1 MSLVRTENELL
12 KQSAK
17 PFDTNALLE
26 LIKRLVMVDAR
37 WIPSEPGHSLY
48 IRPTV
53 IGTRTGYSMNNV
65 RYL

>member
-1 MSLVRTENELL
+1 M
-12 KQSAK
+12 KQLAK

-26 LIKRLVMVDAR
+26 LIKRLVMVEAR

-53 IGTRTGYSMNNV
+53 IGTRAGDYMSVFRT
-65 RYL
+65 L